1 MPQTNDAPT
10 HPIRQPARRITRQ
23 MGPWLCFAALLLAC
37 QGCATIRVTDP
48 PRTATELFLLSGAAS
63 EAISQLSADALRDR
77 QVYVETLYLSDARQ
91 TATELSFL
99 VGELRAKL
107 LQSGVRLVEK
117 RDQAEIILEVRSGG
131 VGVDRLEFLLG
142 IPASYFSGIFATA
155 ATSGVP
161 ISTPELALLKTTR
174 QNGFASVAFVA
185 YVAKT
190 GELVAASGPFVG
202 RTNREDFWIFGTGP
216 RTVGDIPPVQREK

>member
-1 MPQTNDAPT
+1 MVTDESMSNTRRAPS
-10 HPIRQPARRITRQ
+10 RRCL
-23 MGPWLCFAALLLAC
+23 PVLHAAFFLAVLAIG

-48 PRTATELFLLSGAAS
+48 PRSATELFLLSGAS
-63 EAISQLSADALRDR
+63 TEAIAQLSADPLRDR
-77 QVYVETLYLSDARQ
+77 LVWIDTAYLSDARE
-91 TATELSFL
+91 TSTELSFL

-117 RDQAEIILEVRSGG
+117 RDQAEVVLEVRSGG

-142 IPASYFSGIFATA
+142 IPASYFPGFSLTTGPGGIPLA
-155 ATSGVP
+155 
-161 ISTPELALLKTTR
+161 TPELSILKSTR
-174 QNGFASVAFVA
+174 QNGFASVAYVA

-190 GELVAASGPFVG
+190 GELIAASGPFVG

-216 RTVGDIPPVQREK
+216 RTVGDIPPVERER

>member
-1 MPQTNDAPT
+1 MQQPTIAPT
-10 HPIRQPARRITRQ
+10 SRPTSPPAARAVARHLLHA
-23 MGPWLCFAALLLAC
+23 MCLLSVLLAG

-117 RDQAEIILEVRSGG
+117 REQAEIILEVRSGG

-142 IPASYFSGIFATA
+142 IPSTYFSGLFAAA
-155 ATSGVP
+155 ATSGIP
-161 ISTPELALLKTTR
+161 ISTPEL
-174 QNGFASVAFVA
+174 
-185 YVAKT
+185 
-190 GELVAASGPFVG
+190 
-202 RTNREDFWIFGTGP
+202 
-216 RTVGDIPPVQREK
+216 